1 MAYKQNNPFSRKKSS
16 PLNNGD
22 EFDVHRYKFDIHPG
36 YSKQDAIDMDTDT
49 SVSGRPGA
57 TSYTDAG
64 GTHYTEDVFRSSE
77 FPAYEDLEINMD
89 DERARDIYDRGR
101 EMTRDSLTEVAR
113 GGGHQARQVMGYDLG
128 AALSKATS
136 IGEYEGI
143 LQNLQRGKD
152 DEANRVAAEELA
164 NTRISPHI
172 NERGDTEFNYLDP
185 SKKLLNAEQLEKI
198 RSRYDFSGSGEERR
212 GRGGRVNL

>member
-198 RSRYDFSGSGEERR
+198 RSRYDLSVSGEARR
-212 GRGGRVNL
+212 DRGGSM

>member
-16 PLNNGD
+16 PLNNGE
-22 EFDVHRYKFDIHPG
+22 EFDVHRYKFQINPK
-36 YSKQDAIDMDTDT
+36 YSKQDAIEMDTDT
-49 SVSGRPGA
+49 SVSGRPGL
-57 TSYTDAG
+57 TRYTDAG
-64 GTHYTEDVFRSSE
+64 GSNTYSEDVFRSSE

-89 DERARDIYDRGR
+89 DERARSIYDRGR
-101 EMTRDSLTEVAR
+101 EMTRDSLTGVATGR
-113 GGGHQARQVMGYDLG
+113 GHQARQVMGYDLG
-128 AALSKATS
+128 AALSEAKS

-164 NTRISPHI
+164 NDRISHHI

-185 SKKLLNAEQLEKI
+185 TKKLLSTEQLEKI
-198 RSRYDFSGSGEERR
+198 RSKYDFSGSGEARR
-212 GRGGRVNL
+212 GRGGRM